1 MTYDYKKQLGAAIR
15 ERRKFLNLTQLN
27 LAKTAGINRS
37 HLSLIETGEHR
48 PSKRTLS
55 EIARA
60 LDTTA
65 EELESTGE
73 FLAEAARTI
82 RGRMYPGLWELL
94 NDPDAITLYQITE
107 EEKRILRTIRL
118 QWNNPSKGFFIQALL
133 DYRNS
138 RKEG

>member
-1 MTYDYKKQLGAAIR
+1 MTNDYKKQLGAAIR
-15 ERRKFLNLTQLN
+15 ERRKFLNQIQSD

-73 FLAEAARTI
+73 YLADAAKTSG
-82 RGRMYPGLWELL
+82 GRMYPGLWELL
-94 NDPDAITLYQITE
+94 NDPDAMTLYQITE
-107 EEKRILRTIRL
+107 EEKHILRTIRL

-138 RKEG
+138 RKE